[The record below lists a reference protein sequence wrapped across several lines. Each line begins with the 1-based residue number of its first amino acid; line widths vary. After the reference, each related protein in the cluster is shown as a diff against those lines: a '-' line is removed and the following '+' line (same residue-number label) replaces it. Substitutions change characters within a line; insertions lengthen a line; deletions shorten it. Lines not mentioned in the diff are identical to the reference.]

1 MRPVK
6 RSYVNKSASA
16 GQFKRNI
23 QRTKSAN
30 IPRTP
35 MRGGWRL

>member
-6 RSYVNKSASA
+6 RMHTSKHGSAA
-16 GQFKRNI
+16 KFRRGVR
-23 QRTKSAN
+23 RTKAVN
-30 IPRTP
+30 VAQGP

>member
-6 RSYVNKSASA
+6 RGSVNKHRSAH
-16 GQFKRNI
+16 QFKRGQ
-23 QRTKSAN
+23 QRTKAVN
-30 IPRTP
+30 MRATP